1 LIGRRGGAIDLIW
14 RDVMVRLSAIF
25 LCEEERRGDGDGLMV
40 YSLKIRLFHGLFGVD
55 WVNLGQ
61 YL

>member
-1 LIGRRGGAIDLIW
+1 
-14 RDVMVRLSAIF
+14 MFRLSAIF
-25 LCEEERRGDGDGLMV
+25 LCEEERRGDGDGLFV
-40 YSLKIRLFHGLFGVD
+40 EDKAICGHGLFGVD

>member
-1 LIGRRGGAIDLIW
+1 
-14 RDVMVRLSAIF
+14 MVRLSAIF

>member
-1 LIGRRGGAIDLIW
+1 
-14 RDVMVRLSAIF
+14 MVRLSAIF
-25 LCEEERRGDGDGLMV
+25 LCEEERRGDGDGLFV
-40 YSLKIRLFHGLFGVD
+40 EDKAICGHGLFGVD